1 MRIMLDTNVLISS
14 LVFPNEKMSMIV
26 LYVLQRHRLILSRYI
41 LDELKRIV
49 IEKFPSK
56 IKDLEVFLYKMK
68 YELAENE
75 DSFSFIFIRDPND
88 LPILV
93 SAMNGD
99 VDILISGDKDF
110 LVLDLKRPRIMS
122 PSAFFEEFVAF

>member
-1 MRIMLDTNVLISS
+1 MLDTNVLISS

-49 IEKFPSK
+49 IEKFLSK

-75 DSFSFIFIRDPND
+75 DNFSFIFIRDPND

-110 LVLDLKRPRIMS
+110 LVLD
-122 PSAFFEEFVAF
+122 

>member
-1 MRIMLDTNVLISS
+1 MLDTNVLISS

-75 DSFSFIFIRDPND
+75 DDFSFIFIRDPND

-110 LVLDLKRPRIMS
+110 LALNLKCPRIMS